1 MPLQKQIVTMPLTG
15 GVDEKSSDK
24 FKQPPAMSS
33 VINGKFSK
41 TGQIEKR
48 PGFKRSLPN
57 TYDGI
62 LIDSA
67 EQAASYADE
76 KLVFTGERAYSLTDD
91 AKWVDKGR
99 IKGAEFRDNYG
110 EKSSTNTSSPMATA
124 TANGY
129 RVESWS
135 EVEPHSVVSV
145 SVIYHVFSR
154 VIEESTGVVVVPK
167 TKITPEQGLDVP
179 ISMAV
184 ADDSAYVSPMVQCV
198 AINGRIFTVFNGCQ
212 KETPTLTGSIGD
224 TTATF
229 ATLSG
234 PGFSGIISGETI
246 TVTGTTNYD
255 GDYTVALSDL
265 ATNTLV
271 LDPRKIGFPS
281 EACSIKLRQV
291 YGQQSRYAIYASVV
305 NTAAGAFASHLT
317 PTTFPLFQ
325 TNPQQANFTKPVFYV
340 NGAYPLFNIGPADGN
355 RAIMMTLMVSP
366 YVNTTGPG
374 STFAAYRSDFFEVA
388 ADNSLIEYDPNG
400 TPGKTGNAS
409 VIDDP
414 VFGEPYFKSN
424 FAGTPVNAVRQISKI
439 AVSQVEGIGGAVNY
453 VCAATF
459 TSSWDN
465 SLPDIRCMVYEHD
478 LDKVVGYTSPVT
490 LLENHILVSAAFEG
504 NGTASS
510 MVVFTGARDELAQQ
524 ISPPRGQ
531 AADHIL
537 RKDIIDITD
546 GAKPGGTTGT
556 DPVNLAYYTTIT
568 GDLFK
573 VGEKYYFPASYAT
586 TPNGRSMPPGGTDV
600 ALDSRGVNFGS
611 SINLVCDTD
620 GNIVASGGTGLVGN
634 CYATDWYGLYA
645 GRISVFSNIS
655 RGHATSATKV
665 QWGSSKTSGFAETTQ
680 REVLDRILY
689 NPSLAEFETN
699 PARSLA
705 TAEATGSLLLSG
717 GLLWEYTGSG
727 IRENGF
733 LTYPQAAETDQFVAG
748 GGLDEGDYQV
758 KFIYEWIDPNGQ
770 ITRSYPSGTS
780 WVTIPAGVQTGLV
793 EFLVYRPEWT
803 YKKPKY
809 GASKCSLVMYCTEA
823 GKSVFY
829 RASSVD
835 VDFSSLES
843 YGGVPIRQTTQIY
856 LIHADRRLQ
865 DNEQLYSTGAVGEVL
880 GNIPPPSCTDLVLHR
895 DRIFAAAVDGSIWYS
910 KKLTPNTAP
919 EFSDLQTISIE
930 QYRGDISAIG
940 SVREYLIVITQE
952 HAYLVGGDGKNA
964 AGVGTD
970 FSPPTIFARNS
981 GAEPGCART
990 NSPVGF
996 IYQAKGGIYQ
1006 VSASMQV
1013 EWIGSPVED
1022 TVGEFKVLRAVTN
1035 DSEGEIYFSLDNAT
1049 RGLLV
1054 YNYVFNTWATWE
1066 PVAGVLG
1073 GDIRG
1078 VGLIVSDTT
1087 LCFVTP
1093 NGVFLEQSAA
1103 YIDDGTT
1110 GGAGAT
1116 STYSLEVETAW
1127 LRANQFLHLA
1137 RFYRVL
1143 ISGTYKSDHT
1153 LECSVYYNYTDG
1165 AATDTQTKAIT
1176 LANSDPYIFRKH
1188 LAQQKA
1194 RAIKIKIKDTL
1205 PIGGT
1210 SECYA
1215 LDGIGLEFGQR
1226 AGTMVTGADKTL
1238 GG

>member
-48 PGFKRSLPN
+48 PGFKRSLAV
-57 TYDGI
+57 TYGPDF
-62 LIDSA
+62 IDTA
-67 EQAASYADE
+67 TQAATYADE
-76 KLVFTGERAYSLTDD
+76 KLVFTGEKAFSLTDSLR
-91 AKWVDKGR
+91 WRDKGR
-99 IKGAEFRDNYG
+99 ITGAEFTDTYG
-110 EKSSTNTSSPMATA
+110 DKSGTNSSSPMATA
-124 TANGY
+124 TANGF

-135 EVEPHSVVSV
+135 EVEPHIYDPVSI
-145 SVIYHVFSR
+145 IYHVFTR
-154 VIEESTGVVVVPK
+154 VIEEATDIVIVPK
-167 TKITPEQGLDVP
+167 TKITPPDGMEV
-179 ISMAV
+179 AV
-184 ADDSAYVSPMVQCV
+184 TYTVNADSAYVAPMVQCV
-198 AINGRIFTVFNGCQ
+198 VCNGRIFTLFNGC
-212 KETPTLTGSIGD
+212 KLETPSFVASVGSIGTD
-224 TTATF
+224 MYALFFFPT
-229 ATLSG
+229 G
-234 PGFSGIISGETI
+234 VNSGIIQGEIITI
-246 TVTGTTNYD
+246 TGTSNYD
-255 GDYTVALSDL
+255 GDYTVLESDT
-265 ATNTLV
+265 TNNSLK
-271 LDPRKIGFPS
+271 LDPTPLGNPFETATITLKP
-281 EACSIKLRQV
+281 V
-291 YGQQSRYAIYASVV
+291 YGQASRYAIYASTVQ
-305 NTAAGAFASHLT
+305 TQSGPSIALLE
-317 PTTFPLFQ
+317 PTIFGQFQNNPLS
-325 TNPQQANFTKPVFYV
+325 ANFTKPVFYV
-340 NGAYPLFNIGPADGN
+340 NGAYPVWNVGPAGFGAAPN
-355 RAIMMTLMVSP
+355 RAVLMTLM
-366 YVNTTGPG
+366 TTSYEDKAATG
-374 STFAAYRSDFFEVA
+374 AAYRCDLLTESNNE
-388 ADNSLIEYDPNG
+388 LIEYDPNG
-400 TPGKTGNAS
+400 RAGGFGDSS
-409 VIDDP
+409 VIDNLVNGVP
-414 VFGEPYFKSN
+414 FFKSSFGAPGAN
-424 FAGTPVNAVRQISKI
+424 VWDVRQISKI
-439 AVSQVEGIGGAVNY
+439 AVAEIEGVGGATNF

-459 TSSWDN
+459 TSGFDGTV
-465 SLPDIRCMVYEHD
+465 PDIRCMVYD
-478 LDKVVGYTSPVT
+478 ANLVKVNGYLTGPLT
-490 LLENHILVSAAFEG
+490 ILEGNVLVSAAFQG
-504 NGTASS
+504 DGTAHSV
-510 MVVFTGARDELAQQ
+510 VVFTGALDDLGPATGPE
-524 ISPPRGQ
+524 RGQ
-531 AADHIL
+531 AAPHIL
-537 RKDIIDITD
+537 RKDLIDITT
-546 GAKPGGTTGT
+546 GAATGQL
-556 DPVNLAYYTTIT
+556 PVNLAYYTTIT

-586 TPNGRSMPPGGTDV
+586 SPRGTRLPPGGSSPLD
-600 ALDSRGVNFGS
+600 ALGFNYGS
-611 SINLVCDTD
+611 SINLICDTD
-620 GNIVASGGTGLVGN
+620 GDIVASGGTGLVGN
-634 CYATDWYGLYA
+634 CYSTDWASVGTA
-645 GRISVFSNIS
+645 RRSVFSNIS

-665 QWGSSKTSGFAETTQ
+665 QWGSSKTNGFAQTTDRDVFDQ
-680 REVLDRILY
+680 VLF

-699 PARSLA
+699 PARNLA
-705 TAEATGSLLLSG
+705 TVEAAGSLLMAG
-717 GLLWEYTGSG
+717 GLLWEYSG
-727 IRENGF
+727 TRTRENGF
-733 LTYPQAAETDQFVAG
+733 LTYPQAAQSVVVATG
-748 GGLDEGDYQV
+748 GGLNEGDYQV
-758 KFIYEWIDPNGQ
+758 KFIYEWIDPKGQ
-770 ITRSYPSGTS
+770 KTRSYPSDTEFFS
-780 WVTIPAGVQTGLV
+780 IAAGVTTGLFV
-793 EFLVYRPEWT
+793 CGVYRPEWT

-809 GASKCSLVMYCTEA
+809 GASRCSLVMYCTEA

-829 RASSVD
+829 RAVSVE
-835 VDFSSLES
+835 VDFDRLQQYSARTQETEIFLEF
-843 YGGVPIRQTTQIY
+843 
-856 LIHADRRLQ
+856 ADQRLQ
-865 DNEQLYSTGAVGEVL
+865 DNEQLYSSGAVGEIL

-919 EFSDLQTISIE
+919 EFSDLQTIAIE

-1022 TVGEFKVLRAVTN
+1022 TVDASKVLRAVTN
-1035 DSEGEIYFSLDNAT
+1035 DSEGEIYFSLDDAT
-1049 RGLLV
+1049 KGLLV

-1137 RFYRVL
+1137 RFYRIL

-1165 AATDTQTKAIT
+1165 AATDTQTKAVT

-1194 RAIKIKIKDTL
+1194 RAIKIKIKDIL